1 MKTKST
7 INLGIFIFL
16 LIAPT
21 LLFAEPITI
30 NITAEVAYVSDRG
43 NTLGGVVEVGDIII
57 GQYTYE
63 SMTLDTNPLPI
74 VGDYW
79 HDTSPYGI
87 SLEVNGL
94 IFATDPE
101 DVQFLVEIVNDHYYQ
116 GGWDNY
122 LLRSYNNLPLP
133 GGIIVEHISWQL
145 DDPTAT
151 ALYSEALPIDPPVI
165 EDWQSMSGISIRGFI
180 PDPSFPDFPPFE
192 NEYFIRAHVTSA
204 IIVSPK
210 IDVDI
215 DIKPGSYPNCFN
227 NNGHGVIPVAILGK
241 LDFSVYNIDLATIRL
256 ESLSVKK
263 VGKKEKLLAHYKD
276 INDDQVDDLVV
287 QIDDSEKVFE
297 KGETQATLIGGLY
310 DGTLIEGTDTICI
323 VP

>member
-1 MKTKST
+1 MKKKV
-7 INLGIFIFL
+7 IIYLAIFMIL
-16 LIAPT
+16 LTAPT
-21 LLFAEPITI
+21 FLFAESITI
-30 NITAEVAYVSDRG
+30 NITAEVATVDDMG
-43 NTLGGVVEVGDIII
+43 NTLGGAIEVGDIIT
-57 GQYTYE
+57 GQYIYE
-63 SMTLDTNPLPI
+63 STTLDTNLSAT

-79 HDTSPYGI
+79 HNTSPYGI

-94 IFATDPE
+94 FFATDPE

-133 GGIIVEHISWQL
+133 GGIIVDHISWQL

-151 ALYSEALPIDPPVI
+151 ALSSDALLIDPPI
-165 EDWQSMSGISIRGFI
+165 LEDWQSIFGISITGFI
-180 PDPSFPDFPPFE
+180 PDPFFPFPWFE

-204 IIVSPK
+204 IILSPK

-276 INDDQVDDLVV
+276 INNDQVDDLVV